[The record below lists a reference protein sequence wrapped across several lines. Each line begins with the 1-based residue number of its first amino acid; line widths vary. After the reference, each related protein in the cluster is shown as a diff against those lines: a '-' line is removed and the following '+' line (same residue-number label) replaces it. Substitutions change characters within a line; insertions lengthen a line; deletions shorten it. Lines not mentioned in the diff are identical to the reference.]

1 MNDEIVLPH
10 RMIVLGNAMAS
21 IESSLNAALD
31 SRLSPSAPVTSMIE
45 VAQQHFDIL
54 QANMQKLT
62 HRVNALMTEVVNNE
76 TAMDG
81 DVYRVVGRLEGV
93 LEDLQSGYFDV
104 QRLAAGGRDIEAR
117 NLLAGVYRHT
127 LIEILAWIREIV
139 AAMANPKEVLKS
151 KGLPTEGN
159 IQLNLALTLTPA
171 PELEALTRWI
181 ARQTNISEADSDSS
195 SCKRSGWGFWTTMFA
210 ILVGWLLVKLL
221 F

>member
-1 MNDEIVLPH
+1 MDDEIVLPH
-10 RMIVLGNAMAS
+10 RMTVLGKAMAS
-21 IESSLNAALD
+21 IESSLKAALD

-62 HRVNALMTEVVNNE
+62 NRVNALMTEIVNNE
-76 TAMDG
+76 TAIDG

-93 LEDLQSGYFDV
+93 LEDLQSGYFDI

-117 NLLAGVYRHT
+117 DLLAGVYRHT

-139 AAMANPKEVLKS
+139 TAMANPKEVLKS
-151 KGLPTEGN
+151 KGLSTEGN

-181 ARQTNISEADSDSS
+181 ARERVVAEAGSDSS
-195 SCKRSGWGFWTTMFA
+195 SSRKTGWGFWTTMFA
-210 ILVGWLLVKLL
+210 ILAGWLIVKLL